1 MSGHLLIAR
10 LDGLEHALGTVTF
23 AAGDASVYLRP
34 ISTPTAVYD
43 YGRGEIPA
51 GATEM
56 TFVTSGQ
63 LQAAERPHISI
74 HESGKCHV
82 RSGQGT
88 AVGAD
93 ATDIGPLSGFTGAH
107 VGPILVGDVQ
117 TLPSLA
123 DVWPDVGAR
132 DEDAEPWD
140 ATAPGQQGSLR
151 VSVYVSRN
159 SQKPRPLSHRHH
171 EEWRRR
177 SDGGRLSV
185 VMEAFADR
193 PLPGSVPM
201 VGAIGGWDPR
211 AALDPNRR
219 AAFVFV
225 RDKRGPV

>member
-10 LDGLEHALGTVTF
+10 LDGLERALGTVTF
-23 AAGDASVYLRP
+23 AANDASIYLRP
-34 ISTPTAVYD
+34 ISTATAVYD

-51 GATEM
+51 GAADM

-93 ATDIGPLSGFTGAH
+93 ATNIGPLRTFGGEH
-107 VGPILVGDVQ
+107 VGTILVGDVRA
-117 TLPSLA
+117 LPPLV

-140 ATAPGQQGSLR
+140 ATAPGQRGSLR
-151 VSVYVSRN
+151 VAVFVSRN
-159 SQKPRPLSHRHH
+159 QQRPRPLSHRHH

-185 VMEAFADR
+185 AMEAFADAA
-193 PLPGSVPM
+193 LPGSVPM
-201 VGAIGGWDPR
+201 VGAIGGWDPS
-211 AALDPNRR
+211 AALDLRQASP
-219 AAFVFV
+219 FVFV
-225 RDKRGPV
+225 RDQRNPV